1 MAWNENHFDRQLE
14 GLQDLIGYRFSQRE
28 LLVQAMTHRSYANEL
43 GETVPDNER
52 LEFLGDA
59 VLELAVS
66 RHLFRSYQTMSE
78 GQMTRARAAIVR
90 AGSLAQAARQLDL
103 GELLRLGKG
112 EELTGGRDK
121 ESVLA
126 DGLEALFGALYLD
139 GGFEEAELLIISL
152 LGEHFDSPGKL
163 VALDPKSRLQELLQR
178 NQEGTPFYEV
188 VEQSGPAH
196 DTSFVVQVRV
206 GDRSLAT
213 GQGASKKAAE
223 TDAAFKA
230 LQQIKR

>member
-1 MAWNENHFDRQLE
+1 MAWNENSFDRQLE
-14 GLQDLIGYRFSQRE
+14 ALQELIGYRFSQRD
-28 LLVQAMTHRSYANEL
+28 LLVQAMTHRSFANEL

-59 VLELAVS
+59 VLELVVS
-66 RHLFRSYQTMSE
+66 RHLYRSYETMSE

-90 AGSLAQAARQLDL
+90 AGSLAQAARQLAL
-103 GELLRLGKG
+103 GELLRLGRG

-126 DGLEALFGALYLD
+126 DGMEALFGALYLD
-139 GGFEEAELLIISL
+139 GGFQQAEMLISL
-152 LGEHFDSPGKL
+152 LGDHFDSPGKL

-178 NQEGTPFYEV
+178 SQDGTPYYEV
-188 VEQSGPAH
+188 VEQFGPPH
-196 DTSFVVQVRV
+196 DVTFVVQVRV
-206 GDRSLAT
+206 GDRCLAT

-223 TDAAFKA
+223 TDAAFNA
-230 LQQIKR
+230 LKQASR